1 MQDVK
6 TILKSYIPTLRY
18 AEKCFREY
26 DMARAVSVRSPK
38 MDGMPRSG
46 NVTGLEMQVAII
58 EQKYRKAEK
67 AREKASRIVDMVY
80 DMIESLDD
88 ADQKAVIK
96 LRYVF
101 GDSWDSIATSM
112 EMKERTVYY
121 IHGKALAQIRKNCSN
136 LQF

>member
-6 TILKSYIPTLRY
+6 SVLKSYIPTLRY

-26 DMARAVSVRSPK
+26 DMARAVSVRSPR

-46 NVTGLEMQVAII
+46 GVSGLDMQVALI
-58 EQKYRKAEK
+58 EQKRKHAEK
-67 AREKASRIVDMVY
+67 AREKALEIIDQVY
-80 DMIESLDD
+80 AMIESLTD

-101 GDSWDSIATSM
+101 GDSWQSIATAM
-112 EMKERTVYY
+112 DMKERNVYY
-121 IHGKALAQIRKNCSN
+121 IHGKALMELRRFCS
-136 LQF
+136 